1 METKLFHC
9 TACGY
14 RANVIGGTER
24 DHEVK
29 RRSMVCRQCH
39 AVVDAVVAK
48 LEPGENEYG
57 LPVDRWLAV
66 AALCPH
72 CEKSGLT
79 PWPPAFPCPRC
90 DGEMDIQ

>member
-1 METKLFHC
+1 
-9 TACGY
+9 
-14 RANVIGGTER
+14 
-24 DHEVK
+24 
-29 RRSMVCRQCH
+29 
-39 AVVDAVVAK
+39 VAK

-72 CEKSGLT
+72 CNKSGLT